1 MKTGSKLSEDEIQLY
16 NAFVASKKAQ
26 PVAVDLA
33 ARVFQVCYIDKDTG
47 RLYNRK
53 LSRADFFKFIT
64 EQKDKVIWGFEAC
77 GACNFL
83 ARKVAEHGHDSKIMP
98 AASIKSFLG
107 IDKSDKIDAMGIFRA
122 LITPTI
128 REIKPRSVGNQ
139 MLLWLFTAR
148 EQLNKQMVQTINI
161 AHAILYEFGTVAD
174 KAYTKNVKVLKDGFA
189 EMRDKYR
196 QLPEY
201 LHIELTLNAVEEQLD
216 AISKKLEQID
226 DRLEAIGKTDS
237 VCRTLCSIP
246 GIGPKTAVAFVAY
259 AGDIGRFPS
268 SRHFCSF
275 IGVTPR
281 ITGTGG
287 KIITIGLRKSGIK
300 TLKRMLY
307 MCAVVYL
314 CSSVRRG
321 VMSSWLKSRLN
332 RKGYSKRKII
342 GAIMNR
348 LCRIAYSVMKN
359 GKTFEPG
366 RCSMIA

>member
-1 MKTGSKLSEDEIQLY
+1 M
-16 NAFVASKKAQ
+16 
-26 PVAVDLA
+26 
-33 ARVFQVCYIDKDTG
+33 
-47 RLYNRK
+47 
-53 LSRADFFKFIT
+53 
-64 EQKDKVIWGFEAC
+64 
-77 GACNFL
+77 
-83 ARKVAEHGHDSKIMP
+83 
-98 AASIKSFLG
+98 
-107 IDKSDKIDAMGIFRA
+107 
-122 LITPTI
+122 ITPTI

-148 EQLNKQMVQTINI
+148 EQLNKQMVQTINV

-226 DRLEAIGKTDS
+226 DRLETIGKTDS

>member
-1 MKTGSKLSEDEIQLY
+1 MKTGSKLSEDEILLY
-16 NAFVASKKAQ
+16 KTFVASKKAQ

-33 ARVFQVCYIDKDTG
+33 ARVFQVCYIEQDTG
-47 RLYNRK
+47 RLHNRK

-64 EQKDKVIWGFEAC
+64 EQKGKVVWGFEAC

-83 ARKVAEHGHDSKIMP
+83 ARKVAEHGHDSKIMQ

-128 REIKPRSVGNQ
+128 REIKPRSAGSQ
-139 MLLWLFTAR
+139 MLMWLFTAR
-148 EQLNKQMVQTINI
+148 EQLNKQMVQTINM

-174 KAYTKNVKVLKDGFA
+174 RAYTKNVKVLKDGFA
-189 EMRDKYR
+189 EMRNKYL
-196 QLPEY
+196 QMPEY
-201 LHIELTLNAVEEQLD
+201 LHMELTLNAVEEQLD
-216 AISKKLEQID
+216 ALSEKLEQID
-226 DRLEAIGKTDS
+226 DRIEVIGKTDS
-237 VCRTLCSIP
+237 VCKALCTIP

-259 AGDIGRFPS
+259 AGDTGRFPS

-281 ITGTGG
+281 VTGTGG
-287 KIITIGLRKSGIK
+287 KIITVGIKKSGIK

-307 MCAVVYL
+307 MCAFVYL
-314 CSSVRRG
+314 CSFVRKG
-321 VMSSWLKSRLN
+321 VMSSWIKSRMN

-342 GAIMNR
+342 CAIMNR

>member
-148 EQLNKQMVQTINI
+148 EQLNKQMVQTINV

-226 DRLEAIGKTDS
+226 DRLETIGKTDS

-268 SRHFCSF
+268 SRHFC
-275 IGVTPR
+275 
-281 ITGTGG
+281 
-287 KIITIGLRKSGIK
+287 TIGLRKSGIK

-307 MCAVVYL
+307 MCAFVYL
-314 CSSVRRG
+314 CSSVRKG

>member
-64 EQKDKVIWGFEAC
+64 EQKDKVIWGFEA
-77 GACNFL
+77 
-83 ARKVAEHGHDSKIMP
+83 
-98 AASIKSFLG
+98 SFLG

-148 EQLNKQMVQTINI
+148 EQLNKQMVQTINV

-216 AISKKLEQID
+216 TLSKKLEQID
-226 DRLEAIGKTDS
+226 DRLETIGKTDS
-237 VCRTLCSIP
+237 VCRALCSIP

-307 MCAVVYL
+307 MCAFVYL
-314 CSSVRRG
+314 CSSVRKG

>member
-16 NAFVASKKAQ
+16 SAFVASKKAQ

-216 AISKKLEQID
+216 ALSKKLEQID
-226 DRLEAIGKTDS
+226 DRLETIGKTDS

-287 KIITIGLRKSGIK
+287 KIITAGFSKSGIK
-300 TLKRMLY
+300 PLKRMLY
-307 MCAVVYL
+307 MCAFSYFGN
-314 CSSVRRG
+314 SVRRG